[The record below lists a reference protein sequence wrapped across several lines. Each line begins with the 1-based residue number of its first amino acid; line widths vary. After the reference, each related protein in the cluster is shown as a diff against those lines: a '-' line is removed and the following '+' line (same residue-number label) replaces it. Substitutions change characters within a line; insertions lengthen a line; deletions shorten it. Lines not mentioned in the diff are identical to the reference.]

1 MKQTMK
7 QLSRHLSRRPAY
19 FILALALMTAGA
31 ASATVSLGT
40 LAGTVT
46 DAQGKP
52 LAGATVTMQTSDGRR
67 PHATHTG
74 PDGRFQFLRF
84 RPGQYDLRAYS
95 SGAFSDWSKRIIIRT
110 GKTTEITLLINTPV
124 HTHAGGP
131 DR

>member
-1 MKQTMK
+1 MKHTMK
-7 QLSRHLSRRPAY
+7 QISRQLSRRAAY
-19 FILALALMTAGA
+19 LILAFALMMAGA

-46 DAQGKP
+46 DGQGKP

-74 PDGRFQFLRF
+74 PDGRFQFSRF

-95 SGAFSDWSKRIIIRT
+95 SGAFSDWTKRVIIR
-110 GKTTEITLLINTPV
+110 
-124 HTHAGGP
+124 
-131 DR
+131 